1 MTRRFAA
8 LMVVA
13 LVFAACSEAAA
24 NVASLEN
31 ADGVEDPQANQ
42 EEVDTE
48 VALLAY
54 AQCMRD
60 NGVDVP
66 DPTVDS
72 EGNVQLPRPNG
83 ADIDRNALGV
93 AREACSQHLEGL
105 SLGFGGGGDQTEI
118 EDQLLAFAECLRDQG
133 LEVDDPDFSE
143 GGARG
148 RGILGGLDQ
157 DDPEVAAALDACGD
171 LFTFGAGARGGSQ

>member
-1 MTRRFAA
+1 MTKRLAA
-8 LMVVA
+8 LVVA
-13 LVFAACSEAAA
+13 ALLLAACGEAAA

-31 ADGVEDPQANQ
+31 ADGVEDPQSSQ

-72 EGNVQLPRPNG
+72 EGNVQLPRPAG
-83 ADIDRNALGV
+83 ADIDRNAVGA

-118 EDQLLAFAECLRDQG
+118 ADQLLAFAECLRDQG
-133 LEVDDPDFSE
+133 LDVDDPDFSE

-157 DDPEVAAALDACGD
+157 NDPEVAAALEACGD
-171 LFTFGAGARGGSQ
+171 LFTFGGGRGGNE